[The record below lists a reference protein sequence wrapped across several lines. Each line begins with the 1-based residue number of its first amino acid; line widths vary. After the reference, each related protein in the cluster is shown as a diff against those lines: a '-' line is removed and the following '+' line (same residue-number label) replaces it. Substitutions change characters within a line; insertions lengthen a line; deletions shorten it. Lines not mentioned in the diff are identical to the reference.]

1 MALVASLAA
10 ACSEGPLPPVP
21 QSLSDFGCDPVA
33 QLLDN
38 RGLTRS
44 RGGDPAGAIGDFN
57 AVLKVTP
64 GCAIAYN
71 NRGQAKMK
79 LGDLQGAFEDFSEAI
94 RLVPGYAAPYQN
106 RGLVYSKS
114 RNYPPAL
121 ADLNM
126 ALRLNPRFAAAYFN
140 RSVVL
145 MWMFRDDESRA
156 DYIKTLEIEPDW
168 REDLDRETDA
178 ARRSRR

>member
-1 MALVASLAA
+1 MALVAGLAT
-10 ACSEGPLPPVP
+10 ACSEGPLPSLP
-21 QSLSDFGCDPVA
+21 QSLSDYGCDAVA

-38 RGLTRS
+38 QGLMRS

-57 AVLKVTP
+57 AVLRVTP

-114 RNYPPAL
+114 RNYPRAL
-121 ADLNM
+121 SDLNM
-126 ALRLNPRFAAAYFN
+126 ALRLNPNFAAAYFN

-145 MWMFRDDESRA
+145 MWLFRDDDSRA
-156 DYIKTLEIEPDW
+156 DYVKTLELEPDW
-168 REDLDRETDA
+168 RGELDKETDA
-178 ARRSRR
+178 ARRNRG